1 MLIHQPGKRRM
12 PLNALTDYIDS
23 KEKEMIELLEKMV
36 NIDCGTYCK
45 EGVNQVGDLLAD
57 RLSTLGFSTERKSQ
71 EEYVITSLGTN
82 PDPAV
87 IEFCLSVIWIPYF
100 PRARLKIDVRVP
112 DDAAAERTVIG
123 SL

>member
-71 EEYVITSLGTN
+71 EEYGDHIIGHKPGSGSYRILFIGHMDTV
-82 PDPAV
+82 
-87 IEFCLSVIWIPYF
+87 F
-100 PRARLKIDVRVP
+100 PQS
-112 DDAAAERTVIG
+112 AAKNRYQG
-123 SL
+123 SR